1 MCVVTSLE
9 PCHTWQYSL
18 NIAVHSWISHIVC
31 TCTCIYSLQ
40 DPSSTRSAWYTPPH
54 SSGSVAPPHQQ
65 LQPHPPRPPSSSSS
79 SSHRSRSTRHGS
91 SRGSHRRSI
100 QLAAHF
106 SQQDQQ
112 SLNVPSV
119 RPPSN
124 TAPSVPTSGTHSG
137 DVDVSSISA
146 VNGGYHQLLSPRES
160 VSSSHDHSVT
170 SGVGS
175 SVSSLGY
182 SLNQTGRT
190 PSERSSSLSTREGL
204 GASSYLR
211 RESESLP
218 RVGKIATSDG
228 STHVSGRSGSL
239 ANSVTANNL
248 HHPKPLFSTHGR
260 SASNK

>member
-1 MCVVTSLE
+1 MD
-9 PCHTWQYSL
+9 Q
-18 NIAVHSWISHIVC
+18 SHC
-31 TCTCIYSLQ
+31 MYMHMSCIHSLQ

-100 QLAAHF
+100 QLAAQF

-124 TAPSVPTSGTHSG
+124 TAMTAPSVPTSGTHSG
-137 DVDVSSISA
+137 DVDLSSTSA
-146 VNGGYHQLLSPRES
+146 VNGGYNQLLSPRES
-160 VSSSHDHSVT
+160 VSSSRDHSVT
-170 SGVGS
+170 SGMGS

-182 SLNQTGRT
+182 SLHQTGRT
-190 PSERSSSLSTREGL
+190 PSEYSSSLSTREGL

-211 RESESLP
+211 REPESLP
-218 RVGKIATSDG
+218 RVGKIATGDG

-239 ANSVTANNL
+239 ADNVTTNSL